1 MIRVVHPGSRIL
13 IPIFTHPGSRIQ
25 VSKRH
30 RIPDPDP
37 QQCKKPF
44 RAPVLPK
51 AAYAG
56 QAASQWLELRLQLIG
71 CGVVGGVALTAVIQ
85 HHVSGADPG
94 MVGLAIR

>member
-1 MIRVVHPGSRIL
+1 MDL
-13 IPIFTHPGSRIQ
+13 
-25 VSKRH
+25 
-30 RIPDPDP
+30 DPDLGGPKTDPVP
-37 QQCKKPF
+37 QHCFQQLYKIWIAIFGMYTMCRKPSH
-44 RAPVLPK
+44 ATVLPK

>member
-1 MIRVVHPGSRIL
+1 MIRVVHPGSR
-13 IPIFTHPGSRIQ
+13 
-25 VSKRH
+25 
-30 RIPDPDP
+30 P
-37 QQCKKPF
+37 QHCKKSS
-44 RAPVLPK
+44 RTTVLPK

>member
-1 MIRVVHPGSRIL
+1 MEIKD
-13 IPIFTHPGSRIQ
+13 TM
-25 VSKRH
+25 
-30 RIPDPDP
+30 
-37 QQCKKPF
+37 CKKPS
-44 RAPVLPK
+44 RATVLPK